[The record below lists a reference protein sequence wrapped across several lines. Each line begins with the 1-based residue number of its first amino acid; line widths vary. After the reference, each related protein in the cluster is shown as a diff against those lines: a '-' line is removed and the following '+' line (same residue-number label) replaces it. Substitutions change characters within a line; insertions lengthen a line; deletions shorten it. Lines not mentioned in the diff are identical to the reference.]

1 MKDKIKIA
9 VTNDV
14 TAFIAKLQTKEG
26 MLEMKEFLCD
36 AQFAV
41 ADHMA
46 HSEDVSEYGIM
57 PIVAIRQFMELC
69 EELALSDILTKQT

>member
-1 MKDKIKIA
+1 MEGKVSVA
-9 VTNDV
+9 VTNRVVEFV
-14 TAFIAKLQTKEG
+14 TKLQTHEG
-26 MLEMKEFLCD
+26 MMEFKEFLCD

-41 ADHMA
+41 ADHIA

-69 EELALSDILTKQT
+69 EELALSDILTIQT